1 MPRGDIDPDSGCRL
15 PLPDREQL
23 DEERRRIYDNLADP
37 RGGSLRGLRGPGG
50 ISLHSAGLAPH
61 SRAVNHYLRH
71 EAGLGGRV
79 REIAILTTARALD
92 SDFEWA
98 AHEAEAL
105 REGVPAEAVEA
116 IKHERSTAGLDK
128 ADAVVIELGREIF
141 TARAVSR
148 ETFARALAQF
158 GRGTLVDL
166 VALMGNYASTAAML
180 TAFAMQLDP
189 GQRKLPPRTG
199 R

>member
-1 MPRGDIDPDSGCRL
+1 MYPADIDPQSGCRL
-15 PLPDREQL
+15 PLPERDQL
-23 DEERRRIYDNLADP
+23 DEARQRIYDSLSDP
-37 RGGSLRGLRGPGG
+37 QGGSLRGLRGPGG
-50 ISLHSAGLAPH
+50 ISLHSPGLAPH
-61 SRAVNHYLRH
+61 SRALNHYLRH
-71 EAGLGGRV
+71 EAGLGGRM

-105 REGVPAEAVEA
+105 REGVPAETVDA
-116 IKHERSTAGLDK
+116 IKYERTTAGLDA
-128 ADAVVIELGREIF
+128 ADGIVIDLGREIF
-141 TARAVSR
+141 TSRAVSL

-158 GRGTLVDL
+158 GRGRLVDL
-166 VALMGNYASTAAML
+166 VALMGNYAGTAAML

-189 GQRKLPPRTG
+189 GQPKLPPRTS